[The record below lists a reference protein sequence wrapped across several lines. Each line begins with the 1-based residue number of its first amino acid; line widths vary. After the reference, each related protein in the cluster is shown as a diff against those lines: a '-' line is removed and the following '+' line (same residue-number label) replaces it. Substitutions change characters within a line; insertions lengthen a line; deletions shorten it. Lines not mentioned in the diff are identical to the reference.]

1 MTTPIID
8 TSGSVVYDGALEDP
22 GSPVQRMLNLAAR
35 REAIEALVEALARCE
50 GARARAVAGIDSLSM
65 RRARAANV
73 VVVMVEAYLS
83 ALADSPKEF
92 EKTVADFRA
101 QANEFTAHVEEFNIR
116 ADLSI
121 KAAGVAGGAGALAG
135 VGVAALGPSAALA
148 IATTFGTGST
158 GTAISALSGG
168 AATNAALAWLG
179 GGAIAAG
186 GGGMAAGSALLA
198 LAGPVGL
205 SLAGLALAGS
215 AFYLHKTNRKVAE
228 EATERR
234 LEVEAE
240 IRTLEIAAKSVE
252 SLAEQ
257 TAMYIAGVLRE
268 LTWLA
273 EHAPYVYC
281 EFEEGHKERL
291 QLLVNQVQSLSA
303 LLRKEV
309 SIE

>member
-1 MTTPIID
+1 
-8 TSGSVVYDGALEDP
+8 
-22 GSPVQRMLNLAAR
+22 MLNFAAR
-35 REAIEALVEALARCE
+35 KEAIEALVEAVARHEEMRVRVAAGSECLFE
-50 GARARAVAGIDSLSM
+50 RRARAV
-65 RRARAANV
+65 NV
-73 VVVMVEAYLS
+73 VVVMVEAYVS
-83 ALADSPKEF
+83 ALADSPKDF
-92 EKTVADFRA
+92 EKTVAKFRA
-101 QANEFTAHVEEFNIR
+101 EADEFTAHVQK
-116 ADLSI
+116 AKTQAAQSI
-121 KAAGVAGGAGALAG
+121 KVAGVTGGAGALAG
-135 VGVAALGPSAALA
+135 VGVAALAPSAALA
-148 IATTFGTGST
+148 IATTFGTAST
-158 GTAISALSGG
+158 GTAISALSGA

-186 GGGMAAGSALLA
+186 GGGMAAGGTLLA

-205 SLAGLALAGS
+205 SIAGLALAGS
-215 AFYLHKTNRKVAE
+215 ALYLHTKNRKAAE

-257 TAMYIAGVLRE
+257 TATYIKGVLVE

-273 EHAPYVYC
+273 EYAPYIYG
-281 EFEEGHKERL
+281 EFEEAHKQRL